1 MTREWRSSATTSARC
16 SSGFEDAPVG
26 AAGSTDR
33 ADPEATGKA
42 AVRDATLMSRADV
55 VGDQIVIRTATLEV
69 KVHHLPDLMASR
81 HVGQMSDRATALGK
95 LNGHSGPNAPS
106 SCPTA
111 FKGKPL
117 RSG

>member
-1 MTREWRSSATTSARC
+1 M
-16 SSGFEDAPVG
+16 G

-33 ADPEATGKA
+33 ADPEAVGKA

-55 VGDQIVIRTATLEV
+55 VADQVVIRTATLGV

-81 HVGQMSDRATALGK
+81 HVGQMSDRVTARGK

-111 FKGKPL
+111 FERKPL
-117 RSG
+117 GTG

>member
-1 MTREWRSSATTSARC
+1 MTREWRSSATTSARYWGG
-16 SSGFEDAPVG
+16 SGAPVG

-42 AVRDATLMSRADV
+42 ADRNAILMSRADV
-55 VGDQIVIRTATLEV
+55 VGDQIVIRTATLGV

-81 HVGQMSDRATALGK
+81 HVGQMSERATARGK

-111 FKGKPL
+111 FKCKPL